1 MREDW
6 GEGSPPAVRD
16 RDGGGPSAPGR
27 RPGTAGG
34 FAGRVAREGP
44 ARASASTE
52 SRDVTWGRRGPELS
66 VGGLARHRGRLLL
79 VKRGHAPAAGR
90 WSLPGGRV
98 QRGETMAQA
107 VIREM
112 AEETGLAVRCGPL
125 IGFAERIG
133 PGYHFVIAD
142 FFVDVIGRRPL
153 RAGDDAAEV
162 RWVPFSALE
171 EMELSDGLLEFL
183 DRHDVLV
190 D

>member
-1 MREDW
+1 MSEQWDGGR
-6 GEGSPPAVRD
+6 PPAVRD
-16 RDGGGPSAPGR
+16 REGVGSAATAR
-27 RPGTAGG
+27 RPGTVGG
-34 FAGRVAREGP
+34 LAGRVARESP
-44 ARASASTE
+44 ARPSASTE
-52 SRDVTWGRRGPELS
+52 SRDAAWGRRGPELS
-66 VGGLARHRGRLLL
+66 VGGLARHRGRVLL

-112 AEETGLAVRCGPL
+112 AEETGLVVRCGPL

-162 RWVPFSALE
+162 RWVPFSELE
-171 EMELSDGLLEFL
+171 DLELSDGLLEFL
-183 DRHDVLV
+183 DRHDALV